1 MLRSFKK
8 GRTEMAKE
16 TTETRLKALEEQ
28 VKTLKAQVRNLNDI
42 EAINRLQRAYGYY
55 VEHMMGK
62 EIIECFSTGDGVYL
76 KWLEGRYNGQ
86 AGLHRYFDK
95 MRDTFSHELLHQV
108 IQVSGI
114 VTVAP
119 DGLTAK
125 GRWYAFGGVAIPMG
139 DKVRENWENSIYEM
153 EYVKEDG
160 VWKMLGIKWNL
171 TYWLPH
177 LMGLVSPDRVLT
189 NPPRPHSTPIPAD
202 VVYDNDPRYPSGY
215 IFPFHFVHP
224 VTGKETSEAKRNATI
239 DWMKHKLAW
248 RK

>member
-1 MLRSFKK
+1 MNPEAL
-8 GRTEMAKE
+8 
-16 TTETRLKALEEQ
+16 ETRLKALEWQ
-28 VKTLKAQVRNLNDI
+28 VKKLKAEVRNLNDI

-62 EIIECFSTGDGVYL
+62 EIIDCFATSDDVYL
-76 KWLEGRYNGQ
+76 EWLEGRYNGQ

-114 VTVAP
+114 VTVDP

-139 DKVRENWENSIYEM
+139 DGVRENWENSIYEM
-153 EYVKEDG
+153 DYIKEGG
-160 VWKMLGIKWNL
+160 VWKILGIKWNL

-177 LMGLVSPDRVLT
+177 LMGLVSKDRLPAEAPKPGAAKITPDVF
-189 NPPRPHSTPIPAD
+189 
-202 VVYDNDPRYPSGY
+202 YDNDPRYPSGY

-224 VTGKETSEAKRNATI
+224 VTGKETSETKRNATI
-239 DWMKHKLAW
+239 DWTKHRLAW

>member
-1 MLRSFKK
+1 L
-8 GRTEMAKE
+8 
-16 TTETRLKALEEQ
+16 ETRLKALETQVKTIAKLKAQ
-28 VKTLKAQVRNLNDI
+28 VKTLEAQVRNLNDI

-55 VEHMMGK
+55 VEHMMGQ
-62 EIIECFSTGDGVYL
+62 EIIDLFSTGDNVYL
-76 KWLEGRYNGQ
+76 EWLEGRYNGQ

-125 GRWYAFGGVAIPMG
+125 GRWYAFGGLALPLDEG
-139 DKVRENWENSIYEM
+139 VREIWASSIYEM
-153 EYVKEDG
+153 EYVKENG
-160 VWKMLGIKWNL
+160 VWKILGLKWNL
-171 TYWLPH
+171 NYWLTH
-177 LMGLVSPDRVLT
+177 LMGLVAQDRLPKVAPKPGLMKVMPDEY
-189 NPPRPHSTPIPAD
+189 
-202 VVYDNDPRYPSGY
+202 YDNDPRYPSGY

-224 VTGKETSEAKRNATI
+224 VTGKETSETKRNATI
-239 DWMKHKLAW
+239 DWAKHRLAW

>member
-1 MLRSFKK
+1 M
-8 GRTEMAKE
+8 TKE
-16 TTETRLKALEEQ
+16 TTESRLKALEGQ
-28 VKTLKAQVRNLNDI
+28 VKTLKAQVRNLTDI

-55 VEHMMGK
+55 VEHMMGQ
-62 EIIECFSTGDGVYL
+62 EIIDCFSTSDDVYL
-76 KWLEGRYNGQ
+76 EWLEGRYNGQ
-86 AGLHRYFDK
+86 AGLHQYFDK

-119 DGLTAK
+119 EGLKAQ

-139 DKVRENWENSIYEM
+139 EGVRENWENSIYEM
-153 EYVKEDG
+153 EYIKEDG
-160 VWKMLGIKWNL
+160 TWKILGIKWNL
-171 TYWLPH
+171 NYWLAH

-189 NPPRPHSTPIPAD
+189 NPPKAHTGTIPAD
-202 VVYDNDPRYPSGY
+202 VIYDNDPRYPSGY

-224 VTGKETSEAKRNATI
+224 VTGKATSEAKRNATI
-239 DWMKHKLAW
+239 DWSKHKLAW

>member
-1 MLRSFKK
+1 MVAEAF
-8 GRTEMAKE
+8 
-16 TTETRLKALEEQ
+16 ETRLKTLEEQ

-62 EIIECFSTGDGVYL
+62 EIIDCFTTGDGVYL
-76 KWLEGRYNGQ
+76 EWLEGRYNGQ

-95 MRDTFSHELLHQV
+95 MRDSFSHELLHQV

-114 VTVAP
+114 VTVAA

-153 EYVKEDG
+153 DYIKEDG
-160 VWKMLGIKWNL
+160 VWKILGINWNL
-171 TYWLPH
+171 NYWLTH
-177 LMGLVSPDRVLT
+177 HMGLVSAGRLFTGTPKPGATISPDEY
-189 NPPRPHSTPIPAD
+189 
-202 VVYDNDPRYPSGY
+202 YDNDPRYPSGY

-224 VTGKETSEAKRNATI
+224 VTGKATSEAKRNATI
-239 DWMKHKLAW
+239 DWSKHKLAW